1 MKIRGNNLLFFGVE
15 LSAGIL
21 VFIFTLL
28 WGDIGFLGLI
38 LFFSGLILVR
48 SKSIP
53 DEREI
58 NLIFKASSLE
68 LVVLG
73 AVMAIIYLKFPNY
86 NWFHGFISF
95 GMISRGLI
103 GMILFFK

>member
-15 LSAGIL
+15 LCAGIS

-28 WGDIGFLGLI
+28 WGDIGLLGLI
-38 LFFSGLILVR
+38 LFFSGLILV
-48 SKSIP
+48 KSIP
-53 DEREI
+53 DERETD
-58 NLIFKASSLE
+58 LIFKATSLE
-68 LVVLG
+68 VVFLG
-73 AVMAIIYLKFPNY
+73 GIMAVIYLKFPNY

>member
-1 MKIRGNNLLFFGVE
+1 MEIRGNNLLFFGVE
-15 LSAGIL
+15 LCTGIL
-21 VFIFTLL
+21 IFVFTLL
-28 WGDIGFLGLI
+28 WGDIGLLGFI
-38 LFFSGLILVR
+38 LFLCGLILVR
-48 SKSIP
+48 AKSIP
-53 DEREI
+53 DERETK
-58 NLIFKASSLE
+58 LIFKASSLE

-73 AVMAIIYLKFPNY
+73 AVMAVIYLKFPNY

>member
-15 LSAGIL
+15 LCAGIL

-28 WGDIGFLGLI
+28 WGDIGLLGLI

-53 DEREI
+53 DERET

-73 AVMAIIYLKFPNY
+73 GVMAVIYLKFPNY

>member
-15 LSAGIL
+15 LCAGIS

-28 WGDIGFLGLI
+28 WGDIGLLGLI

-53 DEREI
+53 DERETD
-58 NLIFKASSLE
+58 LIFKATSLE
-68 LVVLG
+68 VVFLG
-73 AVMAIIYLKFPNY
+73 GIKRERPL
-86 NWFHGFISF
+86 SF
-95 GMISRGLI
+95 NTGHLMDQ
-103 GMILFFK
+103 ILQ